1 VGRDGRF
8 PAPKLAPHTAVISP
22 SCFSLGGGRR
32 GVQYEY
38 GGGDKENIPQ
48 DEDDEDGPILYRDDG
63 EMEDEGERRLV
74 GLRVLQC
81 VPSSELGPSHPL
93 SCQRVCLSPEQKGG
107 GAHSPAGEG
116 VGES

>member
-1 VGRDGRF
+1 MNLLPEFSCRKLEIRRLFFPRQDRASRMRAEERWDHVGRDGRF

-38 GGGDKENIPQ
+38 GGDKENIPQ

-63 EMEDEGERRLV
+63 EMEDEGE
-74 GLRVLQC
+74 
-81 VPSSELGPSHPL
+81 SHIFYNFFFF
-93 SCQRVCLSPEQKGG
+93 
-107 GAHSPAGEG
+107 
-116 VGES
+116 